1 MAYTSECFPCR
12 PGWFSSAPGSSSC
25 QPCPSGTFS
34 AKGASSCTPC
44 PAHHY
49 SRTTQR
55 PSTCPC
61 LLVCVC
67 LCLCAVLKLIRSCSF
82 PLLRR
87 RLARVQSQA
96 AVLAQGFLPGPHG
109 LRRRGEGQSQH
120 LHPVRN
126 QSIWTHVHCVTAV
139 TSMLRIGYTLHTLK
153 ASSPV

>member
-55 PSTCPC
+55 PSYLSLPPR
-61 LLVCVC
+61 VC
-67 LCLCAVLKLIRSCSF
+67 LSMPVRGVEAH
-82 PLLRR
+82 PLL
-87 RLARVQSQA
+87 LFPS
-96 AVLAQGFLPGPHG
+96 AQTKA
-109 LRRRGEGQSQH
+109 GQSAKSSRRARTGISSRSTR
-120 LHPVRN
+120 PATPRGRSVP
-126 QSIWTHVHCVTAV
+126 
-139 TSMLRIGYTLHTLK
+139 
-153 ASSPV
+153 ASSSCQKSINMDTRTLCDCCDINVENWIYIAYTEGI